1 MDNDAHQM
9 AANPP
14 TQEAHKDAPVQ
25 PDAAAAR
32 LIDLIE
38 AFLRESRPGRPVRV
52 ALDSTL
58 ERDLGIDSLGRVEL
72 LLRAEREFG
81 VSMPERA
88 LSSVETP
95 RDLLLVLISA
105 HAPEKVAQK
114 TVRELVVASDTQ
126 LPEQAQTLIEVLD
139 WHAAQHPD
147 QLQIHLYDEDER
159 EHDLSYAELKA
170 GAEAVAVGLV
180 DGGLEPGQ
188 MVAIMLPTGRD
199 YFFSF
204 YGILIAGGIPVPI
217 YPPLR
222 LAQLEDHMRRHAGI
236 LANAQVAMMITMPE
250 AKPVALLLR
259 SQVQSLRGVMIPAE
273 FRPGRKLELHPRIG
287 PGDTAFLQYTS
298 GSTGNPKGVVL
309 THANLLANIRAMGQA
324 VAAAP
329 SDVFVSWLPLYHDM
343 GLIGAWLAGLYHG
356 FPSVVMSPLAFLSR
370 PQRWLWAIH
379 RHRGTLSAAPNFA
392 YELCLRKIEDA
403 DIEGLD
409 LSSWR
414 YAFNGAEPVNP
425 DTIAAFRDRF
435 AKYGLRAEAIA
446 PVYGLAECTVGLAFP
461 PPGRGPVI
469 DRIQRDP
476 FMSSGRAI
484 PADEGERDVLRMVA
498 CGMPLPGHEVRV
510 VDAAGFETGERQEG
524 RLQFKGPSA
533 TSGYY
538 RNPEQTRRLFAG
550 EWLDSGDYAYL
561 VGGEVYLSG
570 RVKDM
575 IIRGGRN
582 IFPYDLEQAV
592 GNLPGVRKGCV
603 AVFGSADAASGTER
617 LVVLAET
624 RETGETARE
633 QLRHRIN
640 EVAVDVLGMPVDDV
654 VLAPPHTVLKTSSGK
669 IRRAAS
675 REFYE
680 RGGRASRPAPV
691 WWQVTRLMWTAA
703 LPQLRRGGRALAD
716 LVYGCYVLAWFAL
729 LAPLTWLAV
738 ALIARPQWCRPLI
751 HYAARLFLWLAR
763 IRVTARGLENL
774 PPAPCVLAANHT
786 SYLDGIVLSAAL
798 PPQFRYAFAAKR
810 EFARQ
815 LIPRL
820 FLRGIGAV
828 YVERFDVRQGSED
841 VEQFA
846 AVLRAGNYPVFF
858 PEGTFDRRTGLRPFR
873 SGAFAVAARAG
884 VPVVPVAIRGA
895 RAVLRSEVWLP
906 RRGAIAITFGLPLQ
920 SPGSDWEATVQLR
933 DAVRGEIL
941 RAGGEPDLAE

>member
-1 MDNDAHQM
+1 MPAMSNDHASVRS
-9 AANPP
+9 A
-14 TQEAHKDAPVQ
+14 D
-25 PDAAAAR
+25 DAALR
-32 LIDLIE
+32 LLALVR
-38 AFLRESRPGRPVRV
+38 AFLEETRPGRQVV
-52 ALDSTL
+52 VTLDSAI
-58 ERDLGIDSLGRVEL
+58 ERDLGVDSLGRVEL
-72 LLRAEREFG
+72 LLRAEREFNI
-81 VSMPERA
+81 SMPERA
-88 LSSVETP
+88 LTSVETP
-95 RDLLLVLISA
+95 RDLLLILLSA
-105 HAPEKVAQK
+105 HAPEKDAQK
-114 TVRELVVASDTQ
+114 TVRELVVVSDAQ
-126 LPEQAQTLIEVLD
+126 VPDQAQTLIDVLD
-139 WHAAQHPD
+139 WHVAQHPD

-159 EHDLSYAELKA
+159 EHDLSYAELRA

-180 DGGLEPGQ
+180 AGGLEPAQ
-188 MVAIMLPTGRD
+188 TVAIMLPTGRD

-222 LAQLEDHMRRHAGI
+222 LAQLEDHMRRHARI

-259 SQVQSLRGVMIPAE
+259 SQVQSLRSVMIPAE
-273 FRPGRKLELHPRIG
+273 FTPGRKLELHPRIS
-287 PGDTAFLQYTS
+287 PGDIAFLQYTS

-343 GLIGAWLAGLYHG
+343 GLIGAWLSSLYHG
-356 FPSVVMSPLAFLSR
+356 FPLVVMSPLAFLSR

-379 RHRGTLSAAPNFA
+379 RHRGTLAAAPNFA

-414 YAFNGAEPVNP
+414 YAFNGAEPVSP
-425 DTIAAFRDRF
+425 DTITAFRDRF
-435 AKYGLRAEAIA
+435 AKYGLSAGAIA
-446 PVYGLAECTVGLAFP
+446 PVYGLAESSVGLAIA
-461 PPGRGPVI
+461 PPGRGALI
-469 DRIQRDP
+469 DRVRRDP
-476 FMSSGRAI
+476 FMSAGQAI
-484 PADEGERDVLRMVA
+484 PAGADEHDVLRMVA
-498 CGMPLPGHEVRV
+498 CGLPLPGHQVRV
-510 VDAAGFETGERQEG
+510 VDAAGFEVGERQEG
-524 RLQFKGPSA
+524 RLQFQGPSA

-538 RNPEQTRRLFAG
+538 RNPEETRKLFAG
-550 EWLDSGDYAYL
+550 DWLDSGDYAYL
-561 VGGEVYLSG
+561 VDGEVYLSG

-592 GNLPGVRKGCV
+592 GNIPGIRKGCV
-603 AVFGSADAASGTER
+603 AVFGSADRASGTER
-617 LVVLAET
+617 LIVLAET
-624 RETGETARE
+624 RETGDAARE
-633 QLRHRIN
+633 QLQHKIN

-669 IRRAAS
+669 IRRVAS

-691 WWQVTRLMWTAA
+691 WWQVTRLMWAAA
-703 LPQLRRGGRALAD
+703 LPQLRRGGRALTEIA
-716 LVYGCYVLAWFAL
+716 YGCYMFVLFGL

-738 ALIARPQWCRPLI
+738 AVIGRPQWCRPLI
-751 HYAARLFLWLAR
+751 HHAARLFLWLAR
-763 IRVTARGLENL
+763 IPVTARGLENL

-786 SYLDGIVLSAAL
+786 SYLDGIVLAAVL
-798 PPQFRYAFAAKR
+798 PPQFRYVFAAKR

-815 LIPRL
+815 LVPRL

-846 AVLRAGNYPVFF
+846 AVLRAGDFPVFF
-858 PEGTFDRRTGLRPFR
+858 PEGTFDRRAGLRPFR
-873 SGAFAVAARAG
+873 SGAFAVASRAG
-884 VPVVPVAIRGA
+884 VPVLPVAIRGA
-895 RAVLRSEVWLP
+895 RSIFRADNWLA
-906 RRGAIAITFGLPLQ
+906 RRGAITLIFGSPQQ
-920 SPGSDWEATVQLR
+920 SLGSDWEATVQLR

-941 RAGGEPDLAE
+941 RAGGEPDLAQ

>member
-1 MDNDAHQM
+1 MRALQWPTM
-9 AANPP
+9 MPEQSTLAPP
-14 TQEAHKDAPVQ
+14 ADESAV
-25 PDAAAAR
+25 R
-32 LIDLIE
+32 LLDLIGQFLNE
-38 AFLRESRPGRPVRV
+38 ARPGRRITVT
-52 ALDSTL
+52 LDSSF
-58 ERDLGIDSLGRVEL
+58 ERDLGVDSLGRVEL

-81 VSMPERA
+81 VSLPERA
-88 LSSVETP
+88 LTSAETP
-95 RDLLLVLISA
+95 RDLLRFLLSS
-105 HAPEKVAQK
+105 HAPVETAEKA
-114 TVRELVVASDTQ
+114 VRTLTLAGDSL
-126 LPEQAQTLIEVLD
+126 LPKEAGTLLEVLD
-139 WHAAQHPD
+139 WHVTRHPD
-147 QLQIHLYDEDER
+147 RVQIHLYDEDER
-159 EHDLSYAELKA
+159 EHDLSYAELRA
-170 GAEAVAVGLV
+170 GAEAVAAALV
-180 DGGLEPGQ
+180 EGGLEPAQ
-188 MVAIMLPTGRD
+188 AVAIMLPTGRD

-204 YGILIAGGIPVPI
+204 LGILIAGGIPVPI

-222 LAQLEDHMRRHAGI
+222 LAQIEDHMRRHAGI
-236 LANAQVAMMITMPE
+236 LANAQVAMMITVPE

-259 SQVQSLRGVMIPAE
+259 AQVPTLRSVVTPGE
-273 FRPGRKLELHPRIG
+273 FEQGRKLELRPRLSAEDI
-287 PGDTAFLQYTS
+287 AFLQYTS

-324 VAAAP
+324 VGATAN
-329 SDVFVSWLPLYHDM
+329 DVFVSWLPLYHDM

-356 FPSVVMSPLAFLSR
+356 FPLVVMSPLAFLSR

-403 DIEGLD
+403 DIEDLD

-425 DTIAAFRDRF
+425 DTITAFRDRF
-435 AKYGLRAEAIA
+435 AKYGLRAEAVA

-476 FMSSGRAI
+476 FMSVGRAI
-484 PADEGERDVLRMVA
+484 PAAEGERDVLRMVA

-510 VDAAGFETGERQEG
+510 VDAAGFEVGERQEG
-524 RLQFKGPSA
+524 RLEFRGPSS

-538 RNPEQTRRLFAG
+538 RNPEQTRKLFSG
-550 EWLDSGDYAYL
+550 DWLDSGDYAYL
-561 VGGEVYLSG
+561 VDGEIYLTG
-570 RVKDM
+570 RVKDL

-592 GNLPGVRKGCV
+592 GNIPGVRKGCV
-603 AVFGSADAASGTER
+603 AVFGSADPASGTER

-624 RETGETARE
+624 RETEGAARE
-633 QLRHRIN
+633 QLRHKIN
-640 EVAVDVLGMPVDDV
+640 EMAVDVLGIPVDDV

-680 RGGRASRPAPV
+680 RGGRAASPMPV
-691 WWQVTRLMWTAA
+691 WWQVARLIWSAVV
-703 LPQLRRGGRALAD
+703 PQLRRGARAA
-716 LVYGCYVLAWFAL
+716 VGAAYGCYVMACFML
-729 LAPLTWLAV
+729 LAPLVWLAV
-738 ALIARPQWCRPLI
+738 TLLGRPAWCRPLI
-751 HYAARLFLWLAR
+751 HYAARLFLWLTR
-763 IRVTARGLENL
+763 ISATAHGLENL
-774 PPAPCVLAANHT
+774 PPGPCVLAANHT
-786 SYLDGIVLSAAL
+786 SYLDGIVLAAML

-828 YVERFDVRQGSED
+828 YVERYDARQGADD
-841 VEQFA
+841 VGQFA
-846 AVLRAGNYPVFF
+846 AELEAGNSPVFF
-858 PEGTFDRRTGLRPFR
+858 PEGTFDRRAGLRPFR
-873 SGAFAVAARAG
+873 SDAFAVAARAG

-895 RAVLRSEVWLP
+895 RAVLRGDVWLA
-906 RRGAIAITFGLPLQ
+906 RRGVITITFGLPLQ
-920 SPGSDWEATVQLR
+920 SLGSDWEATVQLR
-933 DAVRGEIL
+933 NAVRGEIL
-941 RAGGEPDLAE
+941 RAGGEPDLAQ